1 MSNIMIAEAKNQI
14 RGFFGGMRR
23 ATIPVYFTQEHPFST
38 GQGQHPLL
46 KEFRAL
52 SEQILAS

>member
-23 ATIPVYFTQEHPFST
+23 QEHPFST
-38 GQGQHPLL
+38 CQGQHALL